1 MSINERRLIQ
11 LRKVCETTVQIMLK
25 SMEMPITTTPEA
37 ITVSEHLQ
45 RRQAFEDAIAN
56 HRLEGLAPSAE
67 ARLLFEQFVEGELT
81 EEQLM
86 NAVLG
91 R

>member
-1 MSINERRLIQ
+1 MS
-11 LRKVCETTVQIMLK
+11 
-25 SMEMPITTTPEA
+25 TTTPLG

-45 RRQAFEDAIAN
+45 RGQALEEALTN

-67 ARLLFEQFVEGELT
+67 ARLLFEQFVRGELT

>member
-1 MSINERRLIQ
+1 MS
-11 LRKVCETTVQIMLK
+11 TTA
-25 SMEMPITTTPEA
+25 PES

-45 RRQAFEDAIAN
+45 RRQALEEALAN

-67 ARLLFEQFVEGELT
+67 ARLLFEQFVQGKLT